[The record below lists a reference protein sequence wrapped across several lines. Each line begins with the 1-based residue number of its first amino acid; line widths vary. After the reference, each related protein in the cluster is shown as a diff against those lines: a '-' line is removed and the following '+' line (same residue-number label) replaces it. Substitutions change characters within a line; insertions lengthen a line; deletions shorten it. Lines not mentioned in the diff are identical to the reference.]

1 MDSFVVFW
9 GLSILLFISIIVG
22 LIYLAYWLPKR
33 LGKRKLGLWLS
44 GILTVGLLILIIA
57 TVFEDQFF
65 FKSDAKEKL
74 KEHNVELIDDFKI
87 VSNESGGF
95 MDYFHQFRLTI
106 SPADRERLINQIK
119 SADNYQDEVQDMFD
133 LRYGKIRYS
142 DKDMSFTANY
152 QDERNYIYE
161 FYKPNKQGYT
171 PTWDRI
177 SISKTENRLTYER
190 VLD

>member
-1 MDSFVVFW
+1 MDSFVIFW

-44 GILTVGLLILIIA
+44 GILTVGLLTLIMA

-65 FKSDAKEKL
+65 FKADAIEKL
-74 KEHNVELIDDFKI
+74 KEHNVELLDDFKI
-87 VSNESGGF
+87 LSNESGGF

-106 SPADRERLINQIK
+106 SHADKERLIDQIK
-119 SADNYQDEVQDMFD
+119 SADNYEDEVQDMFD
-133 LRYGKIRYS
+133 LRSGKIRYS
-142 DKDMSFTANY
+142 EKDTSFTANY
-152 QDERNYIYE
+152 QDEWNYIYE
-161 FYKPNKQGYT
+161 YYKPNKQGYT
-171 PTWDRI
+171 PTWNRI
-177 SISKTENRLTYER
+177 SISKTEDRLSYER

>member
-1 MDSFVVFW
+1 MDSFVIFW
-9 GLSILLFISIIVG
+9 GLSFLLFISIIVG
-22 LIYLAYWLPKR
+22 IIYFTYWLPKK
-33 LGKRKLGLWLS
+33 LGKKIIGLWLS
-44 GILTVGLLILIIA
+44 GILTVGLLILIIT
-57 TVFEDQFF
+57 TVFDDQFF

-74 KEHNVELIDDFKI
+74 KEQNVELMDDFKI

-119 SADNYQDEVQDMFD
+119 SADNYQDEVEDMFD
-133 LRYGKIRYS
+133 LRSGKIRNS
-142 DKDMSFTANY
+142 DKDTSFTANY
-152 QDERNYIYE
+152 QDDWNYIYE

-177 SISKTENRLTYER
+177 SISKTENSLTYER

>member
-1 MDSFVVFW
+1 MDSFVIFW

-44 GILTVGLLILIIA
+44 GILTVGLLTLIVA

-65 FKSDAKEKL
+65 FKSDAIEKL

-87 VSNESGGF
+87 LSNESGGF

-106 SPADRERLINQIK
+106 SPADKERLIDQIK
-119 SADNYQDEVQDMFD
+119 TADNYEDEVQDMFD
-133 LRYGKIRYS
+133 LRSGKIRYS
-142 DKDMSFTANY
+142 DKDTSFTANY
-152 QDERNYIYE
+152 QDEWNYIYE
-161 FYKPNKQGYT
+161 YYKPNKQGYT

-177 SISKTENRLTYER
+177 SISKTENRLNYER

>member
-1 MDSFVVFW
+1 MDSFVIFW

-44 GILTVGLLILIIA
+44 GILTVGLLTLIMA

-65 FKSDAKEKL
+65 FKADAIEKL
-74 KEHNVELIDDFKI
+74 KEHNIELLDDFKI
-87 VSNESGGF
+87 LSNESGGF

-106 SPADRERLINQIK
+106 SHADKERLIDQIK
-119 SADNYQDEVQDMFD
+119 SADNYEDEVQDMFD
-133 LRYGKIRYS
+133 LRSGKIRYS
-142 DKDMSFTANY
+142 EKDTSFTANY
-152 QDERNYIYE
+152 QDEWNYIYE
-161 FYKPNKQGYT
+161 YYKPNKQGYT
-171 PTWDRI
+171 PTWNRI
-177 SISKTENRLTYER
+177 SISKTEDRLSYER

>member
-1 MDSFVVFW
+1 MDSFVIFW

-33 LGKRKLGLWLS
+33 LGKRKLGLRLS
-44 GILTVGLLILIIA
+44 GILTVGLLILIMA

-74 KEHNVELIDDFKI
+74 KEHNVELVDDFKI

-95 MDYFHQFRLTI
+95 RDYFHQFKLTI
-106 SPADRERLINQIK
+106 SLTDKERLIDQIK
-119 SADNYQDEVQDMFD
+119 SADNYQDEIQDMFD
-133 LRYGKIRYS
+133 LRSGKIRHS
-142 DKDMSFTANY
+142 DKDTSFTANY
-152 QDERNYIYE
+152 QEERNYIYE
-161 FYKPNKQGYT
+161 YYKPNKQGYT

-177 SISKTENRLTYER
+177 SISKTENKLTYIR
-190 VLD
+190 YND

>member
-1 MDSFVVFW
+1 MDSFVIFL

-22 LIYLAYWLPKR
+22 LIFLAYWLPKR

-44 GILTVGLLILIIA
+44 GILTVGLLILIMA

-74 KEHNVELIDDFKI
+74 KEHNVELVDDFKI

-95 MDYFHQFRLTI
+95 MDYFHQFKLTI
-106 SPADRERLINQIK
+106 SLTDKQRLIDQIK
-119 SADNYQDEVQDMFD
+119 SADNYQDEIQDMFD
-133 LRYGKIRYS
+133 LRSGKIRHS
-142 DKDMSFTANY
+142 DKDTSFTANY
-152 QDERNYIYE
+152 QEERNYIYE
-161 FYKPNKQGYT
+161 YYKPNKQGYT

-177 SISKTENRLTYER
+177 SISKTENKLTYIR
-190 VLD
+190 YND

>member
-9 GLSILLFISIIVG
+9 GLSILLFISLVVG

-33 LGKRKLGLWLS
+33 LGKRKIGLWLS
-44 GILTVGLLILIIA
+44 GILTVGLLTLIIA

-65 FKSDAKEKL
+65 FKSDAIEKL
-74 KEHNVELIDDFKI
+74 KEHNVELKDDFKI
-87 VSNESGGF
+87 LSNESGGF

-106 SPADRERLINQIK
+106 SPSDKERLIDQIK

-133 LRYGKIRYS
+133 LRSGKIRYS
-142 DKDMSFTANY
+142 DRDTSFTANY
-152 QDERNYIYE
+152 QDEWNFIYE
-161 FYKPNKQGYT
+161 YYKPNKQGYT

-177 SISKTENRLTYER
+177 SISKTENRLNYER